1 MLTFSSFFSK
11 SSPELYTR
19 KAILPDF
26 FCYSATISQKI
37 EGIHKH
43 RRVVTNV
50 SHFPTFPQALP
61 LFMSLACR
69 RLGGWRKYT
78 IFQQLSGKR
87 STRAGRKLTPME
99 YFTNN
104 LGYLDTTIT
113 FAPEINTSFVSPRW
127 RGSGTFICILVIKRS
142 FSPPNKSVWQSAIQ
156 KSRAVV
162 LFRSSCMRSLQF
174 QLKGD
179 IAQVNINSWKR
190 CNPAGFA
197 TP

>member
-1 MLTFSSFFSK
+1 MLLASMLTFSFIFSK
-11 SSPELYTR
+11 SSSELYTR

-26 FCYSATISQKI
+26 FYYSATISQKI

-43 RRVVTNV
+43 LRVVTNV

-104 LGYLDTTIT
+104 LGYLNTTIT
-113 FAPEINTSFVSPRW
+113 LAPEINTSLLSPHW
-127 RGSGTFICILVIKRS
+127 LWNIHMYLGNKKIFILLPIKVFGSPQSRNQELS
-142 FSPPNKSVWQSAIQ
+142 FYSGA
-156 KSRAVV
+156 
-162 LFRSSCMRSLQF
+162 
-174 QLKGD
+174 
-179 IAQVNINSWKR
+179 
-190 CNPAGFA
+190 PA
-197 TP
+197 